1 MNVIVGRVINYK
13 VSKVS
18 KVLHFINIFG
28 LEVIINSHEMKSL
41 YAVELTFLFLIFYL
55 FFNYILQMILSFFY
69 SFNFV

>member
-1 MNVIVGRVINYK
+1 MNVIAGRVINY
-13 VSKVS
+13 KVS

-28 LEVIINSHEMKSL
+28 LEVIINRHAMKSL

-69 SFNFV
+69 NFNFV